1 MRLRVSALHLLAA
14 IALWGQGDKFC
25 FRDQCQFLTVRQG
38 LVRFADFPALSRDL
52 VIGRYAQGY
61 QRFVPAVEV
70 PIRGARSPGG
80 WLVVV
85 SAFLDHAEG
94 GQELR
99 VRMYAP
105 DGSKQGQSDIMSAL
119 EGLELGDVFG
129 TADEVLAIT
138 STEEHAYNVNT
149 TIWLLQKAGGPRK
162 LMDVP
167 GVLIKAAKARDGARS
182 GALIRRQTYDGE
194 HAETKGWVEE
204 FWAWDPIQK
213 SLIPPNE

>member
-1 MRLRVSALHLLAA
+1 
-14 IALWGQGDKFC
+14 
-25 FRDQCQFLTVRQG
+25 VRQG

-52 VIGRYAQGY
+52 VIGRYAPGY

-70 PIRGARSPGG
+70 PIRGARSPSG

-129 TADEVLAIT
+129 TADEALAIT

-149 TIWLLQKAGGPRK
+149 TIWLLQKAGGLKK

-167 GVLIKAAKARDGARS
+167 GVLIKPAKAHNGVRS
-182 GALIRRQTYDGE
+182 GTLIRRQTYDGE